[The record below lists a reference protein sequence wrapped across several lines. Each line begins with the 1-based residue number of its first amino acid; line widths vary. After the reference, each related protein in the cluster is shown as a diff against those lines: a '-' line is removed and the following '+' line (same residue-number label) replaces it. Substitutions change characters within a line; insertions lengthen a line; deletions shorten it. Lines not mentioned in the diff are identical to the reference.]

1 MTGGHFNTPGLWRNL
16 PLGIVD
22 KNSGG
27 RPISLGVA
35 VYKMKLPGITVVYGG
50 VGGQVWLNPDEPV
63 IKVDFAEVKV
73 LYDGG
78 KECSVPVE
86 NFQAFMVCLDG
97 DVCIDDVLFI
107 SKGEVINK
115 LSILPIGQNI
125 IEEFNR

>member
-1 MTGGHFNTPGLWRNL
+1 MNWLATLRK
-16 PLGIVD
+16 LGIVD

-107 SKGEVINK
+107 SKGEVVNK